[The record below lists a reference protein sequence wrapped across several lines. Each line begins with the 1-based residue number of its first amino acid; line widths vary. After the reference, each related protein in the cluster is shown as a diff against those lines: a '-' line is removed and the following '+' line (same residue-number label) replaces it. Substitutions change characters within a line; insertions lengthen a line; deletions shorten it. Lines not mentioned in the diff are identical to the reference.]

1 MTHICLVRHGETDW
15 NNRGFVQGSTD
26 IPLNERGYLQAGAAG
41 AYLADSNWD
50 YLYASPLSRAY
61 ETAVTI
67 AKKIGISHISIDP
80 RLQERHFGKAEGMNV
95 ALRKQYYNKL
105 PIPGAETW
113 EAVQNRA
120 LEVVE
125 ELSLRHSGSRILV
138 VSHGGLIGGLLS
150 LISKGEIVP
159 GNPPLKN
166 ACMNLL
172 TYDGNWQV
180 EWHNWVTPEL
190 AAVSA
195 AE

>member
-50 YLYASPLSRAY
+50 CLYASPLSRAY

-67 AKKIGISHISIDP
+67 AAKIGISHISTDP
-80 RLQERHFGKAEGMNV
+80 RLQERQFGQAEGMHV
-95 ALRKQYYNKL
+95 ALRKQYYNNR

-150 LISKGEIVP
+150 LISKGVIIP

-172 TYDGNWQV
+172 TYDGSWQV

-195 AE
+195 AD

>member
-1 MTHICLVRHGETDW
+1 M
-15 NNRGFVQGSTD
+15 QGSTD
-26 IPLNERGYLQAGAAG
+26 IPLNERGYLQAEATG
-41 AYLADSNWD
+41 AYLAESNWD

-67 AKKIGISHISIDP
+67 ADKIGISHISTDP
-80 RLQERHFGKAEGMNV
+80 RLQERHFGKAEGMDV
-95 ALRKQYYNKL
+95 ALRKQYYNGV

-113 EAVQNRA
+113 EAVQARA

-125 ELSLRHSGSRILV
+125 ELSLRHPDSRLLV

-159 GNPPLKN
+159 GKPPLKN
-166 ACMNLL
+166 ACMSLL
-172 TYDGNWQV
+172 THDGSWQV
-180 EWHNWVTPEL
+180 KWYNWVTPEL

-195 AE
+195 AD

>member
-1 MTHICLVRHGETDW
+1 MAE
-15 NNRGFVQGSTD
+15 
-26 IPLNERGYLQAGAAG
+26 
-41 AYLADSNWD
+41 SNWD

-61 ETAVTI
+61 GTAVTI
-67 AKKIGISHISIDP
+67 AEKTGIPHISTDP
-80 RLQERHFGKAEGMNV
+80 RLQERHFGKAEGMDV
-95 ALRKQYYNKL
+95 ALRKQYYNSR

-113 EAVQNRA
+113 NAVQARA
-120 LEVVE
+120 LEVME
-125 ELSLRHSGSRILV
+125 ELALRHPGSRLLV

-150 LISKGEIVP
+150 LISNGEIIP
-159 GNPPLKN
+159 GNPPLRN

-195 AE
+195 AD